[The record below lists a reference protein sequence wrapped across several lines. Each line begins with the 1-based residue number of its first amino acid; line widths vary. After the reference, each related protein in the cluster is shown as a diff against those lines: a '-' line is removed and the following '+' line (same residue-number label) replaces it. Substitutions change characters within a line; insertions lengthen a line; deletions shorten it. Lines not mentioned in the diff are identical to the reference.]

1 MKHDM
6 SEKDIQN
13 PGSALGEAVG
23 SQLEIVLNEH
33 LTQFVDK
40 FSCRLVSK
48 GQKNQKTK
56 KATKLL
62 LYDQFGTSYNID
74 AVIANESMQPLILL
88 EYKYLRYKKHNRDKG
103 SWLCTAHNAIRRRY
117 TSVRSSIAILAG
129 NWSGTSLA
137 MMRSQ
142 EINLF
147 VIPFQRIVDLL
158 QKHDIVFDWGE
169 KDRETAKDAWKK
181 YERLAAQEKRSIAEN
196 MIASVKPELE
206 TLVGKILDDQTPRE
220 LSKVVIEIHSNLGEI
235 RYFEFPDTRSAVE
248 FLEDFSIDEIL
259 DHANA
264 FTLFD
269 KPVAEEQMFL

>member
-1 MKHDM
+1 M

-13 PGSALGEAVG
+13 PGSALGEAIGAQMEV
-23 SQLEIVLNEH
+23 VLNEH
-33 LTQFVDK
+33 FSQFVDR
-40 FSCRLVSK
+40 FACRLVSR

-88 EYKYLRYKKHNRDKG
+88 EYKYIRYKKHNRDKG

-117 TSVRSSIAILAG
+117 TSIRSSIAILAG
-129 NWSGTSLA
+129 NWSLTSLA
-137 MMRSQ
+137 MMKSQ

-147 VIPFQRIVDLL
+147 VIPFQRIVELL
-158 QKHDIVFDWGE
+158 KEHDIVFDWGE

-181 YERLAAQEKRSIAEN
+181 YEQLTAQEKRSIAEN

-206 TLVGKILDDQTPRE
+206 TLVEKILDDQEPRE

-235 RYFEFPDTRSAVE
+235 RYFEFPDTQSAVE

-264 FTLFD
+264 FTFFD
-269 KPVAEEQMFL
+269 KPRTEE